1 MPQKVLVI
9 VGMHRSGTS
18 LITNWL
24 EKCGLQV
31 GERLELPAR
40 SNVDGHFEDIE
51 FKNIHEEILL
61 SKNLPSSGLVEL
73 SNDLDLSIYQQE
85 KLKSI
90 LNVKNKL
97 YEQWGWKDPRTC
109 LFLDTYREFI
119 PGAKYLIIV
128 RDYNSVIS
136 SLLKRDFLG
145 LDDRYMARRWF
156 QRQVWTFFRRKRRQK
171 RYYAENAEHYLKV
184 WLTYNQEI
192 LKAIKNLPADDYL
205 VLNYNMLEKSD
216 NEVFNFLTGK
226 WNFSLTYFNFKQIY
240 KQSLMNNVKSIEAL
254 IKDKVLLSK
263 ADYIESRLK
272 LLIKYN

>member
-51 FKNIHEEILL
+51 FKNIHEEVLT
-61 SKNLPSSGLVEL
+61 SKNLPSSGLVEV
-73 SNDLDLSIYQQE
+73 NDPDLSIYQQE

-90 LNVKNKL
+90 INVKNKL

-109 LFLDTYREFI
+109 LFLDTYRQLI
-119 PGAKYLIIV
+119 PESKYLVIV
-128 RDYNSVIS
+128 RDYQSVIS
-136 SLLKRDFLG
+136 SLLKRDFLEI
-145 LDDRYMARRWF
+145 DDKYMARRWLS
-156 QRQVWTFFRRKRRQK
+156 RQVWTVFRRKRRQK
-171 RYYAENAEHYLKV
+171 RYYEENAEHYLRV

-192 LKAIKNLPADDYL
+192 LKAIKNLQPEDYL
-205 VLNYNMLEKSD
+205 VLNYNVLEKSD
-216 NEVFNFLTGK
+216 DEVFNFLTTK
-226 WNFSLTYFNFKQIY
+226 WSFSLTYINFRQIY
-240 KQSLMNNVKSIEAL
+240 KQSLMNSVKSIEAL
-254 IKDKVLLSK
+254 IKDKVLLNK
-263 ADYIESRLK
+263 ADYIENRFK